1 MPTET
6 GLLASVAADVAR
18 LNDAELL
25 GLRARA
31 REQTQHFAPDS
42 SPAWVLRQYL
52 AHALRE
58 MVHRGLLRP

>member
-1 MPTET
+1 MPAET

-25 GLRARA
+25 SLRARA
-31 REQTQHFAPDS
+31 RQQVQQVAPDS

-58 MVHRGLLRP
+58 MVARGLLQP